1 MPRGSAPGVRRGGR
15 QKGTR
20 NKITHDVRIL
30 ARDYGPA
37 VIVKLAEMAGLT
49 RRPGIANAAVRVAAM
64 RELLDRG
71 YGKATQIVAGD
82 EERPVAIQ
90 FTWAPAQ
97 PEQPKDDLA
106 LPVPMAQPLT
116 IDIEPEAALVVDPA
130 GNVVL
135 WKG

>member
-1 MPRGSAPGVRRGGR
+1 MSRGAAPGERRGGR
-15 QKGTR
+15 QKGSL
-20 NKITHDVRIL
+20 NKITRDIKLL

-49 RRPGIANAAVRVAAM
+49 GRPGIPNVAVRVAAM
-64 RELLDRG
+64 KELLDRG

-97 PEQPKDDLA
+97 PQQPADEFA
-106 LPVPMAQPLT
+106 VPVAQPLT
-116 IDIEPEAALVVDPA
+116 IDAEPEDVPAADSN
-130 GNVVL
+130 GSVVL
-135 WKG
+135 WKR

>member
-1 MPRGSAPGVRRGGR
+1 MPRGSAPGERRGGR
-15 QKGTR
+15 QRGTR
-20 NKITHDVRIL
+20 NKVAHDVRIL

-37 VIVKLAEMAGLT
+37 VIIKLAEMAGLT

-97 PEQPKDDLA
+97 PEQPKDDIA
-106 LPVPMAQPLT
+106 LPVPVAQPLT
-116 IDIEPEAALVVDPA
+116 IDVELEDVPAADTNGSVI
-130 GNVVL
+130 L
-135 WKG
+135 WKS